1 MVFNRLSRS
10 QFNVYTSL
18 NVLLPSYLYK
28 CFLLIKSDPM
38 GKEPIGAFYKVN
50 FLGNR
55 IRWERVKRRP
65 GGANKNIQLSPPFL
79 LLNNYSHSF
88 F

>member
-1 MVFNRLSRS
+1 MSSWEGAVVFNRLSRS
-10 QFNVYTSL
+10 QLNVYTGL

-28 CFLLIKSDPM
+28 CFPLIKSNPM

-55 IRWERVKRRP
+55 IMWETVKRRP
-65 GGANKNIQLSPPFL
+65 
-79 LLNNYSHSF
+79 
-88 F
+88 